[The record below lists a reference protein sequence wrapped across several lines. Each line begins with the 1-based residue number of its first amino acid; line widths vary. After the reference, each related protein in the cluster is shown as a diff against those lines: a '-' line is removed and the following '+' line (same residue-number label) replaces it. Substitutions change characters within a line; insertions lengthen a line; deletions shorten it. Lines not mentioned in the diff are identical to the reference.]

1 VNNRKNK
8 KRVAENMQQIAEN
21 MTNPKDAE
29 IVRAYA
35 AEVAAAGQSRPKKP

>member
-1 VNNRKNK
+1 MHR
-8 KRVAENMQQIAEN
+8 IAEN

-35 AEVAAAGQSRPKKP
+35 AEVAAAEQARR